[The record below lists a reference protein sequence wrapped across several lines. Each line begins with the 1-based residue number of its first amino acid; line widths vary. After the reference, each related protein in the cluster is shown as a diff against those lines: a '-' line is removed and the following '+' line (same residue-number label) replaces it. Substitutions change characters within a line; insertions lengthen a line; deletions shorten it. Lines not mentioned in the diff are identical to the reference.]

1 MKLQRVGLLLK
12 GGKRFAYWC
21 TLFLSY
27 TFFYLSKS
35 YFTLSLFSFLSFSTL
50 YSDCLSS
57 YLPSSYGYCSYLYTK
72 SRLCDFSLLRSLL
85 TNHFVHCKH
94 SSKVP
99 TTLLAIW
106 ILPPLLLSMYN
117 IFFLFHYLSHDKL
130 SSILFC
136 RAPLSPIWMVKPWV
150 SFY

>member
-1 MKLQRVGLLLK
+1 MKLQRVGLLHE

-21 TLFLSY
+21 MLFLPY

-35 YFTLSLFSFLSFSTL
+35 YFTLSFLSSFLFNSLLWLPKS
-50 YSDCLSS
+50 LS
-57 YLPSSYGYCSYLYTK
+57 PFSYGYYSYLYTK
-72 SRLCDFSLLRSLL
+72 SSLCDFSLLPSLL

-94 SSKVP
+94 SLKVP

-106 ILPPLLLSMYN
+106 ILPPLLRSMYN

-136 RAPLSPIWMVKPWV
+136 CVPLSPIWMVKPWV